1 MRCGCVSSLY
11 SYYTTLLV
19 VLLLVLRATP
29 HAIPI
34 TRVMLPSACHS
45 SLHSRERRLRPA
57 HAWRT
62 AVPSVCPCSVLGCIA
77 AWARW
82 RHIGFIQY
90 CSIAQAIALCP
101 DRFAGAC
108 RDPCIRTRGHGTRDH
123 LPGECVVRPRSP
135 RAGVVVKSFCLDIE
149 VRNIVASV
157 RCAQQELVI
166 W

>member
-1 MRCGCVSSLY
+1 M
-11 SYYTTLLV
+11 
-19 VLLLVLRATP
+19 
-29 HAIPI
+29 
-34 TRVMLPSACHS
+34 
-45 SLHSRERRLRPA
+45 SLHCRECTLRPA
-57 HAWRT
+57 HAWR
-62 AVPSVCPCSVLGCIA
+62 APGSSVCPCTVSGCIA

-135 RAGVVVKSFCLDIE
+135 RAGMMVKSFCLNIE
-149 VRNIVASV
+149 VRDIVASV
-157 RCAQQELVI
+157 RCAQQELVMFSPVAPSPPAPM
-166 W
+166 WCEHHRVESVAGKAARPQVPSG